1 VNYVLYVV
9 SLVAVYGVLTVS
21 LNLVVGYTGI
31 LSVAHAA
38 FMGIGAYSAALL
50 LTDWGVNFFLT
61 LPVGLGLAA
70 VVSAALA
77 AATLRLKGDY
87 YIIGSFGFQ
96 VIMYNVFLNWIAL
109 TKGPFGIRNIPKPR
123 AFGIAL
129 GTPARYAVLTLAFL
143 GLTVWIAR
151 RVAESPYGK
160 VLRAIREDEA
170 GAASIGKDVKRYKI
184 SIFVVSAMLASLGG
198 ALYAGLI
205 SYVDPFAFTIHE
217 SIFLQVLVIVGG
229 AGNVYGS
236 VVGAAVLIVTP
247 EVLRFFDVPT
257 TVASPIREILYGALM
272 ILFLRFRPKGL
283 VPERLT
289 SGAVRMS
296 RAADQ
301 PVPGLA
307 R

>member
-1 VNYVLYVV
+1 MNYLVYVV
-9 SLVAVYGVLTVS
+9 SLVAIYGILTVS

-38 FMGIGAYSAALL
+38 FMGIGAYATALL
-50 LTDWGVNFFLT
+50 LTEWGFNFFLT
-61 LPVGLGLAA
+61 LPVGLAISGLVA
-70 VVSAALA
+70 AALA
-77 AATLRLKGDY
+77 ASTLRLRGDY

-109 TKGPFGIRNIPKPR
+109 TRGPFGIRNIPRPR
-123 AFGIAL
+123 AFGIAFAD
-129 GTPARYAVLTLAFL
+129 PARYALLTIVFLAATL
-143 GLTVWIAR
+143 WVAR

-170 GAASIGKDVKRYKI
+170 GAASIGKNVRRFKI
-184 SIFVVSAMLASLGG
+184 SIFVVSSMLASVGG

-205 SYVDPFAFTIHE
+205 SYVDPFAFTINE
-217 SIFLQVLVIVGG
+217 SIFLQALVIVGG

-236 VVGAAVLIVTP
+236 VVGAAVLITLP
-247 EVLRFFDVPT
+247 EMLRFFDVPT
-257 TVASPIREILYGALM
+257 TVASPIREILYGSLM

-283 VPERLT
+283 LPERI
-289 SGAVRMS
+289 S
-296 RAADQ
+296 
-301 PVPGLA
+301 PGVA

>member
-1 VNYVLYVV
+1 VNYLVYVV
-9 SLVAVYGVLTVS
+9 SLVAIYGILTVS

-38 FMGIGAYSAALL
+38 FMGIGAYATALL
-50 LTDWGVNFFLT
+50 LTEWGFNFFLT
-61 LPVGLGLAA
+61 LPVGLAISGLVA
-70 VVSAALA
+70 AALA
-77 AATLRLKGDY
+77 ASTLRLRGDY

-109 TKGPFGIRNIPKPR
+109 TRGPFGIRNIPRPR
-123 AFGIAL
+123 AFGIAFAD
-129 GTPARYAVLTLAFL
+129 PARYALLTIVFLAATL
-143 GLTVWIAR
+143 WVAR

-170 GAASIGKDVKRYKI
+170 GAASIGKNVRRFKI
-184 SIFVVSAMLASLGG
+184 SIFVVSSMLAGVGG

-205 SYVDPFAFTIHE
+205 SYVDPFAFTINE
-217 SIFLQVLVIVGG
+217 SIFLQALVIVGG

-236 VVGAAVLIVTP
+236 VVGAAVLITLP
-247 EVLRFFDVPT
+247 EMLRFFDVPT
-257 TVASPIREILYGALM
+257 TVASPIREILYGSLM

-283 VPERLT
+283 LPERI
-289 SGAVRMS
+289 S
-296 RAADQ
+296 
-301 PVPGLA
+301 PGVA

>member
-1 VNYVLYVV
+1 VNYLVYVL
-9 SLVAVYGVLTVS
+9 SLVAIYAILTVS

-38 FMGIGAYSAALL
+38 FMGIGAYTAALL
-50 LTDWGVNFFLT
+50 LTEWGFNFFLT
-61 LPVGLGLAA
+61 LPVGLAISGLVAAGLAA
-70 VVSAALA
+70 S
-77 AATLRLKGDY
+77 TLRLRGDY

-109 TKGPFGIRNIPKPR
+109 TRGPFGIRNIPRPR
-123 AFGIAL
+123 AFGIAFAD
-129 GTPARYAVLTLAFL
+129 PARYALLTIVFLAATL
-143 GLTVWIAR
+143 WVAR

-170 GAASIGKDVKRYKI
+170 GAASIGKNVRRYKI
-184 SIFVVSAMLASLGG
+184 SIFVVSSMLASVGG

-205 SYVDPFAFTIHE
+205 SYVDPFAFTINE
-217 SIFLQVLVIVGG
+217 SIFLQALVIVGG

-236 VVGAAVLIVTP
+236 VVGAAVLITLP
-247 EVLRFFDVPT
+247 EMLRFFDVPT
-257 TVASPIREILYGALM
+257 TVASPIREILYGSLM

-283 VPERLT
+283 LPERI
-289 SGAVRMS
+289 S
-296 RAADQ
+296 
-301 PVPGLA
+301 PGVT

>member
-1 VNYVLYVV
+1 VNYLVYVV
-9 SLVAVYGVLTVS
+9 SLVAIYGILTVS

-38 FMGIGAYSAALL
+38 FMGIGAYAAALL
-50 LTDWGVNFFLT
+50 LTEWGFNFFLT
-61 LPVGLGLAA
+61 LPVGLAISGLVA
-70 VVSAALA
+70 AALA
-77 AATLRLKGDY
+77 ASTLRLRGDY

-109 TKGPFGIRNIPKPR
+109 TRGPFGIRNIPRPR
-123 AFGIAL
+123 AFGIAFAD
-129 GTPARYAVLTLAFL
+129 PARYALLTIVFLAATL
-143 GLTVWIAR
+143 WVAQ

-170 GAASIGKDVKRYKI
+170 GAASIGKNVRRFKI
-184 SIFVVSAMLASLGG
+184 SIFVVSAMLASVGG

-205 SYVDPFAFTIHE
+205 SYVDPFAFTINE
-217 SIFLQVLVIVGG
+217 SIFLQALVIVGG

-236 VVGAAVLIVTP
+236 VVGAAVLITLP
-247 EVLRFFDVPT
+247 EMLRFFDVPT
-257 TVASPIREILYGALM
+257 TVASPIREILYGSLM

-283 VPERLT
+283 LPERI
-289 SGAVRMS
+289 S
-296 RAADQ
+296 
-301 PVPGLA
+301 PGVA

>member
-1 VNYVLYVV
+1 MYVV
-9 SLVAVYGVLTVS
+9 SLVAVYGILTVS

-38 FMGIGAYSAALL
+38 FMGLGAYAAALL
-50 LTDWGVNFFLT
+50 LTEWGFNFFLT
-61 LPVGLGLAA
+61 LPVGLAISGLVA
-70 VVSAALA
+70 AALA
-77 AATLRLKGDY
+77 ASTLRLRGDY

-109 TKGPFGIRNIPKPR
+109 TRGPFGIRNIPRPR
-123 AFGIAL
+123 VFGIAF
-129 GTPARYAVLTLAFL
+129 TDPARYALLTIAMLAATL
-143 GLTVWIAR
+143 WVAR

-170 GAASIGKDVKRYKI
+170 GASSIGKNVRRYKI
-184 SIFVVSAMLASLGG
+184 SIFVVSAMLASVGG

-205 SYVDPFAFTIHE
+205 SYVDPFAFTINE
-217 SIFLQVLVIVGG
+217 SIFLQALVIVGG

-236 VVGAAVLIVTP
+236 IVGAAVLITLP
-247 EVLRFFDVPT
+247 EMLRFFDVPT
-257 TVASPIREILYGALM
+257 TVASPIREILYGSLM

-283 VPERLT
+283 LPERIT
-289 SGAVRMS
+289 
-296 RAADQ
+296 
-301 PVPGLA
+301 PGVA

>member
-1 VNYVLYVV
+1 MNYLVYVV
-9 SLVAVYGVLTVS
+9 SLVAIYGILTVS

-38 FMGIGAYSAALL
+38 FMGIGAYAAALL
-50 LTDWGVNFFLT
+50 LTEWGFNFFLT
-61 LPVGLGLAA
+61 LPVGLAISGLVAAGLAA
-70 VVSAALA
+70 S
-77 AATLRLKGDY
+77 TLRLRGDY

-109 TKGPFGIRNIPKPR
+109 TRGPFGIRNIPRPR
-123 AFGIAL
+123 AFGIAFAD
-129 GTPARYAVLTLAFL
+129 PARYALLTIVFLAATL
-143 GLTVWIAR
+143 WVAR

-170 GAASIGKDVKRYKI
+170 GAASIGKNVRRYKI
-184 SIFVVSAMLASLGG
+184 SIFVVSAMLASVGG

-205 SYVDPFAFTIHE
+205 SYVDPFAFTINE
-217 SIFLQVLVIVGG
+217 SIFLQALVIVGG

-236 VVGAAVLIVTP
+236 VVGAAVLITLP
-247 EVLRFFDVPT
+247 EMLRFFDVPT
-257 TVASPIREILYGALM
+257 TVASPIREILYGSLM

-283 VPERLT
+283 LPERI
-289 SGAVRMS
+289 S
-296 RAADQ
+296 
-301 PVPGLA
+301 PGVA

>member
-1 VNYVLYVV
+1 MNYLVYVV
-9 SLVAVYGVLTVS
+9 SLVAIYGILTVS

-38 FMGIGAYSAALL
+38 FMGIGAYATALL
-50 LTDWGVNFFLT
+50 LTEWGFNFFLT
-61 LPVGLGLAA
+61 LPVGLAISGLVA
-70 VVSAALA
+70 AALA
-77 AATLRLKGDY
+77 ASTLRLRGDY

-109 TKGPFGIRNIPKPR
+109 TRGPFGIRNIPRPR
-123 AFGIAL
+123 AFGIAFAD
-129 GTPARYAVLTLAFL
+129 PARYALLTIVFLAATL
-143 GLTVWIAR
+143 WVAR

-170 GAASIGKDVKRYKI
+170 GAASIGKNVRRFKI
-184 SIFVVSAMLASLGG
+184 SIFVVSSMLAGVGG

-205 SYVDPFAFTIHE
+205 SYVDPFAFTINE
-217 SIFLQVLVIVGG
+217 SIFLQALVIVGG

-236 VVGAAVLIVTP
+236 VVGAAVLITLP
-247 EVLRFFDVPT
+247 EMLRFFDVPT
-257 TVASPIREILYGALM
+257 TVASPIREILYGSLM

-283 VPERLT
+283 LPERI
-289 SGAVRMS
+289 S
-296 RAADQ
+296 
-301 PVPGLA
+301 PGVA